1 MLRIMV
7 TPRMP
12 SGAGNFGCSIE
23 PGRTI
28 TSSIAVSTPALRM
41 LSEPSPSR

>member
-12 SGAGNFGCSIE
+12 SGAGNFGCSTE

-28 TSSIAVSTPALRM
+28 TSSIAFSTPALRIA
-41 LSEPSPSR
+41 SEPSPRR

>member
-12 SGAGNFGCSIE
+12 SGAGHFGCRIE
-23 PGRTI
+23 PGRTMI
-28 TSSIAVSTPALRM
+28 SSITRSTPALRIDC
-41 LSEPSPSR
+41 EPPSR